1 MRKRTISAAA
11 LAFAACLMAACHRG
25 ADKAEQEKLEA
36 RLTNIEAKIQAL
48 TWRLQGTDGTQ
59 GADETEGAAQGA
71 DGTPAASNPQNP
83 PAAPNPQGAN
93 AADAAA
99 AAAKIEQRLAAI
111 EKMLNPSA
119 GPYSNPASIADRLDA
134 LEKK

>member
-1 MRKRTISAAA
+1 MRNRTISAAA
-11 LAFAACLMAACHRG
+11 LIFAACLMAACHKG
-25 ADKAEQEKLEA
+25 ADKALQEKLEA

-48 TWRLQGTDGTQ
+48 TWRLQGTDGT
-59 GADETEGAAQGA
+59 EGAAQGA
-71 DGTPAASNPQNP
+71 DEADEVQSP
-83 PAAPNPQGAN
+83 PAAPNPQAPQGAN
-93 AADAAA
+93 VADA

-111 EKMLNPSA
+111 ESMLNPSA